1 MRSEPHRIPLS
12 RELTNVLQSLPK
24 IGEYVFPNARSDK
37 GVSKMAMFSAKE
49 TPLRKMNRIGPAS
62 PSGSIRRAAA
72 RSRRMDFGRFSEPG
86 DAGFPRDLLEE
97 LLGHQIANSVERPY
111 RRINS
116 FNRRRAFME
125 AWADFCS
132 GKRRGRK
139 PQTASRLVIWNR
151 TSPHYRKALSQY
163 AGVRGRR

>member
-49 TPLRKMNRIGPAS
+49 TLLRKMNRDR
-62 PSGSIRRAAA
+62 SGKSQWIDPKSSRPITPHGFRAILGQ
-72 RSRRMDFGRFSEPG
+72 SFG

-97 LLGHQIANSVERPY
+97 SLGHQIANSVERPY

-116 FNRRRAFME
+116 FNRRRAFWRPGPISAVANVVAE
-125 AWADFCS
+125 NP
-132 GKRRGRK
+132 KRYLG
-139 PQTASRLVIWNR
+139 
-151 TSPHYRKALSQY
+151 
-163 AGVRGRR
+163 